1 LGDKVTVEINVNE
14 YDRSRLLS
22 MIRSKV
28 LSEVLSEFKNLT
40 HKEREDIVEYIVNL
54 WDKYYISTGVIDK
67 AVEKII
73 DACVPKEFN
82 AFISLTITDKRGYL
96 ILDKKDMP
104 DPNYVEVIIR
114 IDKTYSAQ
122 EVFMGSYVY
131 NMKANMFE
139 ILDELPTFG
148 DVMFDPFDYGFGDYK
163 EETIRNIMGKLYA
176 FNNRLL
182 GLSSKK
188 IHVYS
193 AQPEKRV
200 GTWREQGYIP
210 EGVYFTNR
218 LARAEYYWE
227 EGDVIIDLYI
237 PEDKLLCT
245 HSGALVKEYVL
256 LEEIPFGR

>member
-1 LGDKVTVEINVNE
+1 LGNDKITVEINVNE
-14 YDRSRLLS
+14 YDRLRLID
-22 MIRSKV
+22 MIRSEV
-28 LSEVLSEFKNLT
+28 LSEVLSEFKDLT
-40 HKEREDIVEYIVNL
+40 HREKEDAVEYIVNL
-54 WDKYYISTGVIDK
+54 WDKYYISTGVIDE
-67 AVEKII
+67 AVKKVI
-73 DACVPKEFN
+73 DAHVPEGFN
-82 AFISLTITDKRGYL
+82 AFVSLPITDKRGYL

-104 DPNYVEVIIR
+104 DPNYVEII
-114 IDKTYSAQ
+114 IMTDKTYSAQ
-122 EVFMGSYVY
+122 EVFMGSYMY
-131 NMKANMFE
+131 NMKTGMFE

-148 DVMFDPFDYGFGDYK
+148 DVMFDPFDYGFGNYK

-200 GTWREQGYIP
+200 ERWREQGYIP

-227 EGDVIIDLYI
+227 EGDVIIDMYI

-245 HSGALVKEYVL
+245 YCGLLVKEYVL
-256 LEEIPFGR
+256 LEDIPF